1 MQTEITNANSTS
13 ITQEYKE
20 FSVFVGGLANT
31 ETNESLLNYFTIF
44 GEIASCQVQVW
55 KNHPQKCR
63 GYAIVAAKNRETFER
78 ILNSSHKVGNR
89 VVECKPLITDPET
102 LNSHNEDVLKRKVFV
117 SGLSK
122 KLNDEQFREYFAQF
136 GQISMAYIVKHH
148 IDKKSRGFGFIC
160 FADSEAK
167 RRLLEIKEVRM
178 NGKVVNC
185 ADYLSRNTTK
195 GITKVECDAEISDS
209 KGATNQSFESPKKSH
224 SPPTELNSQTFS
236 DSTSQLSPTII
247 KRSKMSLVLATRSQF
262 CEDESN
268 LKFNRARVPIQSRLT
283 SVCRSNHL
291 RVLPQVCH
299 KNFRF

>member
-1 MQTEITNANSTS
+1 MQTEITNATSTS

-31 ETNESLLNYFTIF
+31 ETNESLLTYFINF

-78 ILNSSHKVGNR
+78 ILSNSHKVGNR

-122 KLNDEQFREYFAQF
+122 KLTDEQFREFFAQF

-160 FADSEAK
+160 FTDSEAK
-167 RRLLEIKEVRM
+167 RRLLEIKEVKM

-185 ADYLSRNTTK
+185 ADYLSRNTAK
-195 GITKVECDAEISDS
+195 GITKAENDAEISDS
-209 KGATNQSFESPKKSH
+209 KGAINQSFESPKKSH

-236 DSTSQLSPTII
+236 DSTSQLSPKTT
-247 KRSKMSLVLATRSQF
+247 KKSKISLVLAARPQF

-268 LKFNRARVPIQSRLT
+268 LKFNRARVPIQTRLT
-283 SVCRSNHL
+283 PVCKGTYL
-291 RVLPQVCH
+291 RVPSQVSH
-299 KNFRF
+299 LHFRF

>member
-1 MQTEITNANSTS
+1 MPKEITNSNAQN

-20 FSVFVGGLANT
+20 YSVFVGGLANT
-31 ETNESLLNYFTIF
+31 ETNESLLHYFVTF
-44 GEIASCQVQVW
+44 GDIAACQVQVW

-63 GYAIVAAKNRETFER
+63 GYAIVAAKNRETFQR
-78 ILNSSHKVGNR
+78 ILSSSHKVGNR

-122 KLNDEQFREYFAQF
+122 KLTDEQFREFFAQF

-167 RRLLEIKEVRM
+167 RRLLELKEVKM

-195 GITKVECDAEISDS
+195 GINKPDCDTEKSDS
-209 KGATNQSFESPKKSH
+209 KAGINQSFESPKKSYS
-224 SPPTELNSQTFS
+224 SPTGLNSQSFS
-236 DSTSQLSPTII
+236 DSNSQLSPSQPKKSRI
-247 KRSKMSLVLATRSQF
+247 SLVLAASRPCGS
-262 CEDESN
+262 DESN
-268 LKFNRARVPIQSRLT
+268 LKFNRATCPLQYKLT
-283 SVCRSNHL
+283 PVNTMMRPVH
-291 RVLPQVCH
+291 
-299 KNFRF
+299 FRF